1 MRLVNYYQLWMHEV
15 FPKAKFR
22 DCIQMTEKAGH
33 ETRLRMMRKEWIGGT
48 KARVHVPAE
57 EPDWDALQALVDGDK
72 AREAAWEAKER
83 EGAFPV
89 WGG

>member
-22 DCIQMTEKAGH
+22 DCVQMTEKAGH
-33 ETRLRMMRKEWIGGT
+33 ETRLRMMRREWIDGT
-48 KARVHVPAE
+48 KARVQAE
-57 EPDWDALQALVDGDK
+57 EPDWEAYQALVDGDR

-83 EGAFPV
+83 EGLFFV
-89 WGG
+89 GGG

>member
-33 ETRLRMMRKEWIGGT
+33 ETRLRMMRKEWIDGT
-48 KARVHVPAE
+48 RSRVAAE
-57 EPDWDALQALVDGDK
+57 EPDWDALQALVDGDR
-72 AREAAWEAKER
+72 AREAVWEAKER
-83 EGAFPV
+83 EGMLSI
-89 WGG
+89 